1 MACVEGTTP
10 TAKWSR
16 ARSRARPRSWVSEP
30 FPRPRGLNVPSA
42 WQGNVGRTP
51 PWDSV
56 WVPDCSGDDLGGWG
70 QGGPKS
76 GQLKPGPVG
85 LGDKESR
92 GPGHG
97 VQAEHARIQVCMV
110 GLRCLFEGPK
120 EPFPC
125 PLRLRGQLWAP
136 QLAAS
141 RTSLQCR
148 LLLLWVGGQ
157 GP

>member
-56 WVPDCSGDDLGGWG
+56 WVLTALGMIWEAGVRGDLSQDSSSQALWGWG
-70 QGGPKS
+70 TRRVGARVTASRQS
-76 GQLKPGPVG
+76 MPGY
-85 LGDKESR
+85 
-92 GPGHG
+92 
-97 VQAEHARIQVCMV
+97 
-110 GLRCLFEGPK
+110 RCVWWVSDVY
-120 EPFPC
+120 
-125 PLRLRGQLWAP
+125 LRGQRNPSPAL
-136 QLAAS
+136 
-141 RTSLQCR
+141 
-148 LLLLWVGGQ
+148 
-157 GP
+157 